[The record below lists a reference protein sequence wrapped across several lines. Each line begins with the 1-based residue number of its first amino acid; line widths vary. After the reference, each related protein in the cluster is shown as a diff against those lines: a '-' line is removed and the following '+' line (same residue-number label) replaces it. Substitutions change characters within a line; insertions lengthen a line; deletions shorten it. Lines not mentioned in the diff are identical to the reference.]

1 MTPPKTIILDFDGVV
16 IESNAL
22 KNEAFAKIF
31 GRFPD
36 YAAEMLR
43 FHTDNISLSR
53 FTKFDYLLELLG
65 RKHDQLL
72 REDIATDFSKTMME
86 GMVTVPLVTG
96 ALNFLNTITAQL
108 PIYLASV
115 TPETELRYILDQR
128 NLTKWFAGIYGCPPW
143 TKPAAI
149 ADALQRE
156 NLTASDALLIG
167 DSAGDQSAAIT
178 TGVSFLARN
187 SGLQFEEP
195 YPKCFPDMDAVS
207 NYIQTML
214 L

>member
-1 MTPPKTIILDFDGVV
+1 MTPIKTIILDFDGVV

-22 KNEAFAKIF
+22 KTQTFEKVF
-31 GRFPD
+31 GRFPE

-43 FHTDNISLSR
+43 FHTANISVSR
-53 FTKFDYLLELLG
+53 YTKFDYLLELLG

-72 REDIATDFSKTMME
+72 RKEIAGDFSTRMIE
-86 GMVTVPLVTG
+86 GMVAVPLVAG
-96 ALNFLNTITAQL
+96 ALTFLQTFTTQL
-108 PIYLASV
+108 PVYLASV

-128 NLTKWFAGIYGCPPW
+128 KLAKWFTGIYGCPPW

-149 ADALQRE
+149 ADVLQRE

-167 DSAGDQSAAIT
+167 DSAGDQSAAIM

-207 NYIQTML
+207 NYIQAVL

>member
-1 MTPPKTIILDFDGVV
+1 MTPVKTIILDFDGVV
-16 IESNAL
+16 VESNTL
-22 KNEAFAKIF
+22 KTQTFEKVF
-31 GRFPD
+31 GRFPE

-43 FHTDNISLSR
+43 FHTANISVSR
-53 FTKFDYLLELLG
+53 YKKFDHLLELLG
-65 RKHDQLL
+65 RKHDQVL
-72 REDIATDFSKTMME
+72 REDIAADFSTRMIE
-86 GMVTVPLVTG
+86 EMVTVPLVVG
-96 ALNFLNTITAQL
+96 ALAFLQIFSEQL
-108 PIYLASV
+108 PVYLASV

-128 NLTKWFAGIYGCPPW
+128 NLAKWFTGIYGCPPW

-149 ADALQRE
+149 ADVLQRE

-167 DSAGDQSAAIT
+167 DSAGDQSAAIM

-195 YPKCFPDMDAVS
+195 YPQCFPDMDAVS
-207 NYIQTML
+207 TYIQTVL

>member
-53 FTKFDYLLELLG
+53 FSKFDYLLELLG

-128 NLTKWFAGIYGCPPW
+128 NLAKWFTGIYGCPPW

-149 ADALQRE
+149 SDVLQRE
-156 NLTASDALLIG
+156 SLTASDALLIG
-167 DSAGDQSAAIT
+167 DSAGDQAAAT
-178 TGVSFLARN
+178 ATGVRFLARN

-195 YPKCFPDMDAVS
+195 YPTSFQDMDAVS
-207 NYIQTML
+207 GYIQTML

>member
-53 FTKFDYLLELLG
+53 FSKFDYLLELLG

-96 ALNFLNTITAQL
+96 ALSFLNTITAQL

-128 NLTKWFAGIYGCPPW
+128 NLAKWFTGIYGCPPW
-143 TKPAAI
+143 TKLAAI
-149 ADALQRE
+149 ADVLQRE
-156 NLTASDALLIG
+156 SLTASDALLVG

-178 TGVSFLARN
+178 AGVSFLARN

-195 YPKCFPDMDAVS
+195 YPTSFQDMDAVS
-207 NYIQTML
+207 GYIQTML

>member
-22 KNEAFAKIF
+22 KTQAFAKVF
-31 GRFPD
+31 GRFPE

-86 GMVTVPLVTG
+86 EMVTVPLVTG
-96 ALNFLNTITAQL
+96 ALSFLNTITAQL

-115 TPETELRYILDQR
+115 TPETELRYILGQR
-128 NLTKWFAGIYGCPPW
+128 NLAKWFTGIYGCPPW

-149 ADALQRE
+149 SDVLQRE
-156 NLTASDALLIG
+156 SLTASDALLIG
-167 DSAGDQSAAIT
+167 DSAGDQAAAT
-178 TGVSFLARN
+178 ATGVSFLARN

-195 YPKCFPDMDAVS
+195 YPTSFQDMDAVS
-207 NYIQTML
+207 SYIQTML

>member
-53 FTKFDYLLELLG
+53 FSKFDYLLELLG

-128 NLTKWFAGIYGCPPW
+128 NLAKWFTGIYGCPPW

-149 ADALQRE
+149 SDVLQRE
-156 NLTASDALLIG
+156 SLTASDALLIG
-167 DSAGDQSAAIT
+167 DSAGDQAAAT
-178 TGVSFLARN
+178 ATGVSFLARN

-195 YPKCFPDMDAVS
+195 YPTSFQDMDAVS
-207 NYIQTML
+207 GYIQTML

>member
-1 MTPPKTIILDFDGVV
+1 MTSLKTIILDFDGVV

-22 KNEAFAKIF
+22 KTQTFEKIF
-31 GRFPD
+31 GRFPE

-43 FHTDNISLSR
+43 FHAANVSLSR
-53 FTKFDYLLELLG
+53 YKKFDHLLELLG
-65 RKHDQLL
+65 RKHDQPL
-72 REDIATDFSKTMME
+72 REDIAADFSQRMIE

-96 ALNFLNTITAQL
+96 ALSFLQTITAHL

-115 TPETELRYILDQR
+115 TPETELRTILDQR
-128 NLTKWFAGIYGCPPW
+128 KLAKWFTGIYGCPPW

-149 ADALQRE
+149 ADVLKRE

-167 DSAGDQSAAIT
+167 DSAGDQSAAML

-195 YPKCFPDMDAVS
+195 YPTCFPDLDALS
-207 NYIQTML
+207 DYIQTTL